1 MTTGTFNLYLLL
13 LWRGTSLHNCDFLK
27 DADSVQYWIGVF
39 VEGISFSR
47 KPI

>member
-13 LWRGTSLHNCDFLK
+13 LRRETSLHNCNFLN
-27 DADSVQYWIGVF
+27 DADSVQNWTGVF